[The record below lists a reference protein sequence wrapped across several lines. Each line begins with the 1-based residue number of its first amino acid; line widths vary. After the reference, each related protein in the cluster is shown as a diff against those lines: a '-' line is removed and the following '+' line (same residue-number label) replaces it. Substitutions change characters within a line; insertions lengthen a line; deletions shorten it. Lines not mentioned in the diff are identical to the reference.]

1 MQEQGRPKENVES
14 QKLVEQAIELT
25 RKEQYAGALEL
36 FEEHIP
42 KLTSGTIPDKRVSV
56 VAFSF
61 YGLCLAK
68 ERRRYAEAVEYCN
81 ISLKYH
87 MLDPEHRYNLAVVF
101 LERNERAKA
110 VETLNSGLRLR
121 PDDTKINDVFDQIG
135 RRKPP
140 VIPFLPRSNPL
151 NIWLGKKLRSGK
163 ETS

>member
-1 MQEQGRPKENVES
+1 MPQEQKDNVES
-14 QKLVEQAIELT
+14 QQLVEKAIQLT
-25 RKEQYAGALEL
+25 QKEQFGDALEL

-56 VAFSF
+56 AAFSF

-81 ISLKYH
+81 ISLRYH

-101 LERNERAKA
+101 LERNDRAKA
-110 VETLNSGLRLR
+110 VETLNSGLHIKPNHNKLNS
-121 PDDTKINDVFDQIG
+121 IFDQIG
-135 RRKPP
+135 RRRKP

-151 NIWLGKKLRSGK
+151 NIWLGKKLRSSQSGD
-163 ETS
+163 S

>member
-1 MQEQGRPKENVES
+1 MPEEPKDNVES
-14 QKLVEQAIELT
+14 QKLVEQAIDLT
-25 RKEQYAGALEL
+25 RKERFGQALEL

-42 KLTSGTIPDKRVSV
+42 RLTSGTIPDKRVSV
-56 VAFSF
+56 IAFSF

-110 VETLNSGLRLR
+110 VETLNSGLQLR
-121 PDDTKINDVFDQIG
+121 PDDTKIHSVFDQIG
-135 RRKPP
+135 RRRPP
-140 VIPFLPRSNPL
+140 VIPFLPRSNPV
-151 NIWLGKKLRSGK
+151 NIWLGKKLRS
-163 ETS
+163 SRSSD